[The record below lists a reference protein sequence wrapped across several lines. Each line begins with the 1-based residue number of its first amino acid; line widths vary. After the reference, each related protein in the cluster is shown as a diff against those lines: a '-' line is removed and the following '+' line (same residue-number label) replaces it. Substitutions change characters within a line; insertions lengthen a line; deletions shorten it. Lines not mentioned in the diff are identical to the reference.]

1 MEMNYVKSRN
11 KSKNYREIW
20 KNAKDT
26 GSVEVQIALLT
37 ERINTLTPHLSNNKQ
52 DVHSKRG
59 LMKIIGKRRRLL
71 KYVRNQEEGRYQ
83 KLIKELGIRK

>member
-1 MEMNYVKSRN
+1 MLNQETKA
-11 KSKNYREIW
+11 KITEKFG

>member
-1 MEMNYVKSRN
+1 LE
-11 KSKNYREIW
+11 